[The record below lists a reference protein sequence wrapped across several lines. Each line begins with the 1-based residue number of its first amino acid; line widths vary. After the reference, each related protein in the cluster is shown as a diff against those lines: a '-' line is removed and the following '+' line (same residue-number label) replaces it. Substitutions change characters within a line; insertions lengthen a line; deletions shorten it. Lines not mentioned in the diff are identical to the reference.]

1 MNKLFFH
8 AFSDVLFIWSQ
19 LWNRLGKLFYRLAQ
33 KTWWRILHTDFCAKC
48 LKNWRWQS
56 FVSRWHCHPIY
67 LLLLTCWCRE
77 PCLRWSDFQDLEIFR
92 DFQRFSRFIFRS
104 MSEYESSF
112 KMSKSFI
119 VFNSFAINTSKLLEY
134 KQFEF
139 LNSDLCQIE
148 SSSQQNVI
156 ISTVFQVSHIFFI
169 SSL

>member
-1 MNKLFFH
+1 MPR
-8 AFSDVLFIWSQ
+8 
-19 LWNRLGKLFYRLAQ
+19 WN
-33 KTWWRILHTDFCAKC
+33 C
-48 LKNWRWQS
+48 N
-56 FVSRWHCHPIY
+56 PIY
-67 LLLLTCWCRE
+67 LLLLTYWCRD

-92 DFQRFSRFIFRS
+92 DFQQFSRFIFGS

-119 VFNSFAINTSKLLEY
+119 VFSSFAINTSKLLEY

-156 ISTVFQVSHIFFI
+156 ISTVFKFPTFFYFITEKGRQFFI
-169 SSL
+169 LRSDFGRLKSDAEPINLYKSKSERKEESLVSTILDYSPWIISTSTF